1 MGPWHVWDIIILKLQ
16 KLRNSYRKSRDNSL
30 LLSTTYSM
38 SETPGIL
45 MSDDW
50 LRIRS
55 HVIQLNCPSKSKP
68 LLEKRMSDGRHVVP
82 RPVPSTSPGSLP
94 KCRTEDPPR
103 HADSELPVIWVLVR
117 TWDWYETFPSSIRK
131 ELWMNYAYWNFK
143 ASFFPCASELP
154 GKWLPV
160 GPRQEALK
168 YLCIVRV
175 GL

>member
-30 LLSTTYSM
+30 LLFTTYSM

-50 LRIRS
+50 PRIRS
-55 HVIQLNCPSKSKP
+55 HVIQLNCPSKNKP
-68 LLEKRMSDGRHVVP
+68 LLEKRMSGVRHVVP
-82 RPVPSTSPGSLP
+82 RPVASASPGSLP

-103 HADSELPVIWVLVR
+103 HADSEIPMIWVLVR
-117 TWDWYETFPSSIRK
+117 TEIDMKRSHLQLERNYEWTMHIGISRPVFSLCLWTPK
-131 ELWMNYAYWNFK
+131 EMA
-143 ASFFPCASELP
+143 PC
-154 GKWLPV
+154 

-168 YLCIVRV
+168 YLCIVR
-175 GL
+175 LDL